1 MMAVQKTAS
10 GLLNIFQL
18 LMLLRM
24 MKSVDSV
31 AAADPCQPQ
40 FPCVFGTKMGDQ
52 NNCRRYFECKYP
64 ENSRLS
70 GATPD
75 TREPR
80 FKRSIN
86 LNNVREKPRWMP
98 TVCYG
103 NTYFSILE
111 SKCVYNST
119 RHCQKK
125 CGGKF
130 C

>member
-40 FPCVFGTKMGDQ
+40 FPCVSDTKMGDQ
-52 NNCRRYFECKYP
+52 NNCRRYYECKYP
-64 ENSRLS
+64 EDSRLFEP
-70 GATPD
+70 PD
-75 TREPR
+75 IPWGR
-80 FKRSIN
+80 FKRSLNVKN
-86 LNNVREKPRWMP
+86 LREKPRWVP